1 MVSFD
6 NSNLIYN
13 FIMTITRKE
22 TNKVNRLENLALSTC
37 DLRRC
42 GHHLLREL
50 RLQLGER
57 SQIHRVYVGRQRGL
71 VRPPGDED
79 VGRLRGVEGVP
90 EEVLVPVGAR
100 RLERQARDLPV
111 VPADAAAPA
120 VGDRGPQ
127 DALEDPVEV
136 DVGEVRPRQR
146 VELVDQRDELL
157 VEEID
162 GAVDLAHAGGAVR
175 AVLRQLVGAAP
186 DLPHSHQRHLPR
198 TVVVQ
203 HPELLRV
210 LVDEHVRVLLR
221 RVLLAGGVDDRHE
234 VVVEVV
240 VAAHAH
246 GEDALAQVVRR
257 RVLVAQDAH
266 ELLHHRLVVLELAAE
281 AYPLALC
288 DRLAK
293 SRISTPWFVSK
304 RITSYERKEVFV
316 RVPVADRSRSGSLL
330 LRRRS

>member
-1 MVSFD
+1 
-6 NSNLIYN
+6 
-13 FIMTITRKE
+13 
-22 TNKVNRLENLALSTC
+22 
-37 DLRRC
+37 
-42 GHHLLREL
+42 
-50 RLQLGER
+50 
-57 SQIHRVYVGRQRGL
+57 VYVGRQRGA

-120 VGDRGPQ
+120 VGDRDAVGPGRPE

-146 VELVDQRDELL
+146 VEPVDQRGELL

-162 GAVDLAHAGGAVR
+162 GGVDLAHAGGAVR

-186 DLPHSHQRHLPR
+186 DLPHAHQRHLPR

-257 RVLVAQDAH
+257 RVLVAQDSH

-316 RVPVADRSRSGSLL
+316 RVPVADRSRPGSLL